1 MRRRK
6 YRTTTN
12 RSSHYI
18 GSTTVWPGQTER
30 ACQSTRACCSM
41 RFCHG
46 LRSTRYILTS
56 ISAFHQHFGS
66 FISLFPFLNQDILV
80 QYGPFLPGISY
91 IHLRKSLML
100 HYRKQLSIF
109 QSDRI
114 TLIPSSRLFSA
125 LTGRERQRKDKPKH
139 KQSEKKR
146 KARMLTRS
154 RGLQASSPICSR
166 NLHPENHIWN

>member
-18 GSTTVWPGQTER
+18 GSTTVRSGQTERACQSMR

-66 FISLFPFLNQDILV
+66 FISLFPFRNQDILV
-80 QYGPFLPGISY
+80 QYGPFLPGIFY

-100 HYRKQLSIF
+100 HHRKQLSIF
-109 QSDRI
+109 QSDCI
-114 TLIPSSRLFSA
+114 SLIPSSKLLSA
-125 LTGRERQRKDKPKH
+125 LTGRERERKDKPKH
-139 KQSEKKR
+139 KHSEIKR
-146 KARMLTRS
+146 KAGKTETLT
-154 RGLQASSPICSR
+154 
-166 NLHPENHIWN
+166 